1 MPITDGG
8 VPFAPRETSREAA
21 ESVTDSVAAIRMRV
35 YRSILG
41 EGMRGRTCDEL
52 EIEFARIHETISA
65 LLVLSPEHARL
76 FAQAGWSKDDVRRYV
91 YGHATNTLA
100 ELAAVGKEAV
110 SKNTHWRLPAGH
122 PDAMPV
128 ADSPDPVPAL
138 NSPAAVQIMVAGA
151 NNAGVSAVIET
162 FGPRGNPPAIAKV
175 RDLDD

>member
-65 LLVLSPEHARL
+65 RVWDLNGGNPNLQKLVVDSGARR
-76 FAQAGWSKDDVRRYV
+76 QTRRRRRAIVWVAAKV
-91 YGHATNTLA
+91 YEDG
-100 ELAAVGKEAV
+100 GEAI
-110 SKNTHWRLPAGH
+110 
-122 PDAMPV
+122 
-128 ADSPDPVPAL
+128 PVPPEEPKKPKPRCAHCGQVL
-138 NSPAAVQIMVAGA
+138 RRGVKVASGDERGDSQDDGDVQRLVAEHDG
-151 NNAGVSAVIET
+151 
-162 FGPRGNPPAIAKV
+162 RWK
-175 RDLDD
+175 